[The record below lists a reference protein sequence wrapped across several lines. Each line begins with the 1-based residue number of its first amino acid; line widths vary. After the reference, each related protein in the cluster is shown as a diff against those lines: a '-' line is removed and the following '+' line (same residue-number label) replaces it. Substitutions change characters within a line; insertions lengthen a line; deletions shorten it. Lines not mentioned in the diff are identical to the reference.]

1 MAGSTTEKG
10 SRKLRAGIALIPG
23 HTDVDVQEPGLS
35 STQAAPQSTAGVVP
49 NAGSLSREACQD
61 YHGPMLDTAHGVDRV
76 KVAVY
81 ALRRKRV

>member
-1 MAGSTTEKG
+1 
-10 SRKLRAGIALIPG
+10 
-23 HTDVDVQEPGLS
+23 LS

-49 NAGSLSREACQD
+49 NAGSLSRETCQD

-81 ALRRKRV
+81 ALRRKRG